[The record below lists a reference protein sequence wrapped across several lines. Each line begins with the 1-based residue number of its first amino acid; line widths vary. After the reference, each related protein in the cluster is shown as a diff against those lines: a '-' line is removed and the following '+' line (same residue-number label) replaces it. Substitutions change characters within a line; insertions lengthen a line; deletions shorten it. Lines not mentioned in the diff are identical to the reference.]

1 MQFDIEEFYLSI
13 SKLLL
18 KAIACTK
25 TLVNISDEEI
35 NIIMH
40 SGKSLL
46 FNNTYMDKEN
56 GDPDFDITMES
67 FDGAKLCEL
76 VGLYVLHIL
85 GEKYG
90 KYNIGKYRDEGLA
103 CSGYTSGPQADRIR
117 QDFIKIFKEDFDLS
131 ITSETLLLLLSIFFI
146 IINLFCFGIKNT

>member
-13 SKLLL
+13 SKHLL

-35 NIIMH
+35 NIMH

-56 GDPDFDITMES
+56 GDPDFDITMGS

-85 GEKYG
+85 GEK
-90 KYNIGKYRDEGLA
+90 
-103 CSGYTSGPQADRIR
+103 
-117 QDFIKIFKEDFDLS
+117 
-131 ITSETLLLLLSIFFI
+131 
-146 IINLFCFGIKNT
+146 

>member
-1 MQFDIEEFYLSI
+1 MQFDIEEFYFSI

-35 NIIMH
+35 NTIMH
-40 SGKSLL
+40 SRKSLL

-56 GDPDFDITMES
+56 GDPDFDITMGS

-76 VGLYVLHIL
+76 VGLYVLYIL

-90 KYNIGKYRDEGLA
+90 KYRCVSRWWISLFWIYQR
-103 CSGYTSGPQADRIR
+103 TS
-117 QDFIKIFKEDFDLS
+117 S
-131 ITSETLLLLLSIFFI
+131 
-146 IINLFCFGIKNT
+146 